1 MTLALLLYLCAC
13 HPTFHTVPGNAVRD
27 VAGRVRP

>member
-1 MTLALLLYLCAC
+1 MILLLLYLCAH
-13 HPTFHTVPGNAVRD
+13 HPPLLHTTPGNAVRD